1 MARERGKC
9 TLKKEVMEI
18 NRNNYETF
26 FLLYLDG
33 ELNGAERTGV
43 ESFLKEHADLQKEF
57 SLLQHTVQRPVD
69 TVFEPKE
76 LLYRREE
83 KRRVIPVYWTRI
95 AAALIVI
102 LTGSWF
108 ALGILKNHRAG
119 ITTKDQ
125 SLANVFTKKNHPDHN
140 ASSN

>member
-33 ELNGAERTGV
+33 ELNGTERTGV
-43 ESFLKEHADLQKEF
+43 ESFLREHADLQKEF
-57 SLLQHTVQRPVD
+57 SLLQHTIQRPSD
-69 TVFEPKE
+69 TIFEPKE

-83 KRRVIPVYWTRI
+83 KRRVISFHWTRI
-95 AAALIVI
+95 AAAITLI
-102 LTGSWF
+102 
-108 ALGILKNHRAG
+108 
-119 ITTKDQ
+119 
-125 SLANVFTKKNHPDHN
+125 LA
-140 ASSN
+140 